1 MTMQKTGLLLLTA
14 ISLAVAGC
22 GSKTESAAPSPAP
35 SAATKRYAM
44 HGKVVSV
51 NAADKSAKID
61 ASEITGWMSAM
72 MMDYPVRESADLAKL
87 AADKMIDATV
97 FVDGDNFWI
106 GEIKD
111 APVPA
116 GSGK

>member
-1 MTMQKTGLLLLTA
+1 
-14 ISLAVAGC
+14 
-22 GSKTESAAPSPAP
+22 
-35 SAATKRYAM
+35 M

>member
-14 ISLAVAGC
+14 ISLAITGC
-22 GSKTESAAPSPAP
+22 SSKPESAPSAAP

-61 ASEITGWMSAM
+61 AAEVSGWMSAM
-72 MMDYPVRESADLAKL
+72 MMDYPVKESADLAKL
-87 AADKMIDATV
+87 AADKIIDATV

-111 APVPA
+111 APAPA
-116 GSGK
+116 GSKK